1 MAREICCL
9 LIAIF
14 TKVSKNYY
22 NTIKNENG
30 SNYKMQCSINNLNIK
45 ICSIIK
51 IVCSK
56 YITSSQVTN
65 NFEEKEKLCSIS
77 KAKMTDS

>member
-1 MAREICCL
+1 M

-14 TKVSKNYY
+14 TSVKKIITTQSRMKM
-22 NTIKNENG
+22 E
-30 SNYKMQCSINNLNIK
+30 SNYKMQCSIKNLNIK

-51 IVCSK
+51 IACSK
-56 YITSSQVTN
+56 YITCSQVKN
-65 NFEEKEKLCSIS
+65 NFEEEEKVCSIS

>member
-1 MAREICCL
+1 MAREICCM

-14 TKVSKNYY
+14 TKIQKNYY

-30 SNYKMQCSINNLNIK
+30 SNYNMQYSINNLNIK

-51 IVCSK
+51 IVFSK
-56 YITSSQVTN
+56 YITSSQVIN
-65 NFEEKEKLCSIS
+65 NIEEEEKLCSFKS
-77 KAKMTDS
+77 QDD